1 MKRNL
6 TRSFF
11 LLGYALLMEFALCAG
26 IAHAASLEVGAGVR
40 GVAAQECAATEPR
53 QPGQLRGMDGARRT
67 PDEGGGMNTALA
79 HFERLWAEQQTR
91 PADKRLVWIR
101 GFKAALEVSGC
112 LQMDLRWRVAEAEE
126 QALDDAVA
134 MLAMDADRSKITAG
148 ETA

>member
-1 MKRNL
+1 
-6 TRSFF
+6 
-11 LLGYALLMEFALCAG
+11 
-26 IAHAASLEVGAGVR
+26 
-40 GVAAQECAATEPR
+40 
-53 QPGQLRGMDGARRT
+53 
-67 PDEGGGMNTALA
+67 MNTALA
-79 HFERLWAEQQTR
+79 HFERLWAEQQAR

-101 GFKAALEVSGC
+101 GFQAALEVSGC